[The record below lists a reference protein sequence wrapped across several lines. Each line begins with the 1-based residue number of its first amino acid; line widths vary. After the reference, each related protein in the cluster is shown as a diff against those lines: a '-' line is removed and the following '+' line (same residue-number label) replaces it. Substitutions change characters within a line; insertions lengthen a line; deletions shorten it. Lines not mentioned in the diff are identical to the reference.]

1 MPSLVTQLYPGCE
14 YRKAKDHK
22 NTVVSMFQER
32 EDADDA
38 MRLCME
44 IKNKR
49 GTDSD
54 SLCELTGIDYP
65 RCSFLL
71 GTLESAGVISRDVI
85 GGCFIN
91 AIFD

>member
-1 MPSLVTQLYPGCE
+1 MILMPGIAVFFCKVRTAYEFIVSRNSSLSRV
-14 YRKAKDHK
+14 R
-22 NTVVSMFQER
+22 
-32 EDADDA
+32 A
-38 MRLCME
+38 MRLWME